1 MKRST
6 KRALHRGIHWLA
18 ALGLALSIWGGGQPA
33 QAQAPQGLSWQL
45 EMQVRVPQAD
55 ETAQEAVRQA
65 LAERLEGS
73 AAAVTGV
80 GTADAQSE
88 WVQVSAQGEAPE
100 GTALAE
106 VLFADLAGGFDFLGG
121 PAEVE
126 LSGWAEQGQRL
137 SLTLEARP
145 AAGYQWTLAGLE
157 ESGLRLT
164 AEPYQTSRGSYPG
177 APAQVHF
184 DLEAAISGE
193 ARLRLVYQ
201 RPFEVSQAPLAR
213 LNVQMGQWMEA
224 VDLSSPLEALPTP
237 EVGENVPPPESVL
250 GSLQATQLPAS
261 YSLLALGKTTP
272 VRDQGSCGSCWAFGT
287 VGVMESALMVQK
299 GAAATD
305 LSEQF
310 LISCNQDGYGCGGG
324 YWFAHDYHTDE
335 LGRQQSSVGAVLEA
349 NMPYSA
355 SNGSCKVVDAHPY
368 RQSAWF
374 FVGGNWTVTPSQ
386 QQIKEAIYRY
396 GPVGASVCVGP
407 AFQNYRGGVFA
418 KNEASSC
425 GGNSW
430 STNHAVVIVGW
441 NDADNTWLIRNSW
454 GSWWGEQ
461 GYMRIQRGISNLGSA
476 ANFVV
481 FDPTP
486 VTDTCYAVNVQSS
499 AGGSVQVNPGPN
511 CPSGSGYRQG
521 TVVQMTAAPEYG
533 YEFTGWSGAVT
544 STDGMTT
551 LVVKANSSVTA
562 NFRLIEPPVNDDRAQ
577 AIVWAG
583 QSGVQSFHDTRNT
596 LNAST
601 APDDPRLPRKSAP
614 QGYRSVW
621 YRFTPLGPGTLRLST
636 LGSEYDTIAAVWA
649 EAAGGGLEPKVV
661 KWNDNAGKK
670 RHSSL
675 SASLKGGQTYWIEVV
690 SKTTTAGVLV
700 VDGQFTPRKASNDTR
715 GSALRITDALAG
727 ETHYHASLDVWNATT
742 AASDPLFDGS
752 PLHRSVWF
760 RYKPR
765 QNGTLT
771 VDLAGSDF
779 AGRVGVYTSSPSGL
793 RTAAQAGTRLEDTPL
808 VGGLTYY
815 IEVVSQDPNAPSWL
829 ELDLR
834 YVPGAPLSAGEY
846 DLPADGLVTL
856 GGWQPAGREGALN
869 GSLLTSQEL
878 YAASGLTFTG
888 SRAEVV
894 YSRLT
899 QGGVVQI
906 LVDGR
911 VTALRGQKSSTE
923 TDQVVWRTPKLKPG
937 VHTITFV
944 HRSGAMVNVDAVRV
958 LP

>member
-1 MKRST
+1 MKRQT
-6 KRALHRGIHWLA
+6 LRALHRGIHWLA
-18 ALGLALSIWGGGQPA
+18 ALGLALSIWGGGQTV

-80 GTADAQSE
+80 AADANSE
-88 WVQVSAQGEAPE
+88 WVQVSVQGEASE
-100 GTALAE
+100 GLALGE
-106 VLFADLAGGFDFLGG
+106 VLFADLAGDFDFLGG

-126 LSGWAEQGQRL
+126 LSGWVEQGQRL

-184 DLEAAISGE
+184 DLEAAVSGE
-193 ARLRLVYQ
+193 ARLRLEYQ
-201 RPFEVSQAPLAR
+201 RSFEANQTPLSR
-213 LNVQMGQWMEA
+213 LSVQMGQWMEA

-237 EVGENVPPPESVL
+237 EVGETTPPPASVL
-250 GSLQATQLPAS
+250 GSLQATQLPVA

-272 VRDQGSCGSCWAFGT
+272 VRDQGACGSCWAFGT
-287 VGVMESALMVQK
+287 VGVMESALMVQQ
-299 GAAATD
+299 GAAAAN

-335 LGRQQSSVGAVLEA
+335 LGRQQSSVGAVLETD
-349 NMPYSA
+349 MPYAA
-355 SNGSCKVVDAHPY
+355 SSGTCKVVDAHPY

-374 FVGGNWTVTPSQ
+374 FLGGNWTVTPSQ

-407 AFQNYRGGVFA
+407 AFQNYSGGVFA
-418 KNEASSC
+418 RNEASSC

-430 STNHAVVIVGW
+430 ATNHAVVIVGW

-461 GYMRIQRGISNLGSA
+461 GYMRIKRGISNLGSA

-486 VTDTCYAVNVQSS
+486 VGDACYAVNVQAG
-499 AGGSVQVNPGPN
+499 AGGSVQVNPEPN
-511 CPSGSGYRQG
+511 CPSGSGYRHG
-521 TVVQMTAAPEYG
+521 TVVQMIAAPQYG
-533 YEFTGWSGAVT
+533 YEFTGWSGAVN

-551 LVVKANSSVTA
+551 LTVKANSSVTA
-562 NFRLIEPPVNDDRAQ
+562 NFRLVEPPVNDDRAE
-577 AIVWAG
+577 AIVWPAH
-583 QSGVQSFHDTRNT
+583 SGVLSFHDTRNAI
-596 LNAST
+596 NAST
-601 APDDPRLPRKSAP
+601 ASDDPLLPRKIAP
-614 QGYRSVW
+614 QGFRSVW

-649 EAAGGGLEPKVV
+649 EAEGGGLDSKVV
-661 KWNDNAGKK
+661 KWNDNTGTK

-675 SASLKGGQTYWIEVV
+675 SASLQGGKTYWIEVV
-690 SKTTTAGVLV
+690 SKTTTAGMLV
-700 VDGQFTPRKASNDTR
+700 IDGQFTPRKASNDAR
-715 GSALRITDALAG
+715 GSALRITDALG

-793 RTAAQAGTRLEDTPL
+793 RAAAQAGTRLENTAL

-829 ELDLR
+829 ELDVR
-834 YVPGAPLSAGEY
+834 YMPGTPLGAGEY
-846 DLPADGLVTL
+846 DLPAAGLVTL

-894 YSRLT
+894 YSRLA

-923 TDQVVWRTPKLKPG
+923 TDQVVWRTPKLTPG

-944 HRSGAMVNVDAVRV
+944 HRSGAVVNVDAVRV